1 MSNINYVKGNIFDS
15 SMMTVVN
22 TVNTVGFMGAGIAL
36 EYKRRYPDMFD
47 EYKLNCLNGNL
58 KIGDLHIWKK
68 SSPWVLNF
76 PTKIHY

>member
-68 SSPWVLNF
+68 VLLG
-76 PTKIHY
+76 Y